1 MTTAGSARRK
11 KRADLAFAAT
21 CGAGLEQLVAGEILA
36 AGGKN
41 PVITPGAVAWEG
53 NLEAGYRLCLWSRF
67 ASRVLLQIDRFEAP
81 DQEALYQLASRIDW
95 DAHFTVRRTFA
106 VFSTLI
112 EAPIGHS
119 KFAAL
124 RVKDAIADQFRARA
138 GRRPSVD
145 TEAPDIRI
153 NLHMHGNL
161 ATLALDLSGE
171 SLHRRG
177 YRLSGVEAPLKETL
191 AAAIVQLAGFSRD
204 FPADGVLLDPMC
216 GSGTL
221 LIEAAL
227 IFGNSAPGLQRK
239 SFGFLAWNRHD
250 ERLWE
255 KLVAEALT
263 REEEALGKAWPRFIG
278 YDADPRA
285 VGAARENIR
294 AAGLKDRIQIGQ
306 HQLAALGRPAETGML
321 LVNPPYGERLADA
334 ENIKYLYRCLARKI
348 RQELAGWQ
356 IGFFASNP
364 DLAGSMGINWSD
376 TYRLYNGPIKCK
388 LHCGVAEQKEQPP
401 RTLPEL
407 KAPIPDSR
415 EGLDFANRLHRNC
428 AVLFPW
434 AAREGIS
441 CFRLYDADLP
451 DFNLTVDLYEG
462 LALVREYAAAPKVD
476 ETKAAHRFELAVQA
490 VREVLQLPRS
500 ALFLDRR
507 RHRDNKQGK
516 GPAPRVRLLE
526 VTEGE
531 CRFLVNLPGDPS
543 TGLDLA
549 QRSIRQAIGSLAQGR
564 TFLNLFGG
572 TGTATV
578 HALNGNVHT
587 STLVDP
593 AATALLRARANFAL
607 NGFGGPQNA
616 TVEADC
622 LQWLAKSRSRY
633 SLILVNPPGPVR
645 EKNNRC
651 SYDPQADHARLLRLA
666 MQRLARQGQLLFL
679 ATSRKFSLDQS
690 LAREFIIREITAQMV
705 AEDFR
710 QGRRPLRCWE
720 LRHQQEPNGGQ
731 EAP

>member
-11 KRADLAFAAT
+11 KRADLAFVAT
-21 CGAGLEQLVAGEILA
+21 CGAGLEQLVAAEILE

-41 PVITPGAVAWEG
+41 PVITPGAVSWEG
-53 NLEAGYRLCLWSRF
+53 NLETGYRLCLWSRF
-67 ASRVLLQIDRFEAP
+67 ASRVLLQIGQFEAP
-81 DQEALYQLASRIDW
+81 DQEALYQLASKIDW
-95 DAHFTVRRTFA
+95 DDHFTPRQTFA

-124 RVKDAIADQFRARA
+124 RVKDAIADLFRART

-145 TEAPDIRI
+145 TETPDIRI
-153 NLHMHGNL
+153 NLHMHGTL

-177 YRLSGVEAPLKETL
+177 YRLSSVEAPLKETL
-191 AAAIVQLAGFSRD
+191 AAAIVQLAGFSRE
-204 FPADGVLLDPMC
+204 FPADGVVLDPMC

-227 IFGNSAPGLQRK
+227 LFGDSAPGLQRK
-239 SFGFLAWNRHD
+239 AFGFLAWNRHD

-263 REEEALGKAWPRFIG
+263 REENALAKAWPRFIG

-285 VGAARENIR
+285 VGAARENVR
-294 AAGLKDRIQIGQ
+294 AAGLTDRIQISQ
-306 HQLAALGRPAETGML
+306 HQLAALDRPAENGML
-321 LVNPPYGERLADA
+321 LVNPPYGERLADT
-334 ENIKYLYRCLARKI
+334 ENIKYLYRCLGRKI
-348 RQELAGWQ
+348 GQELAGWQ

-364 DLAGSMGINWSD
+364 DLAGSLNITWSD

-388 LHCGVAEQKEQPP
+388 LHRGVAQQKEQAP
-401 RTLPEL
+401 RPLPAL
-407 KAPIPDSR
+407 QAPKPDER
-415 EGLDFANRLHRNC
+415 EGLDFANRLHKNC
-428 AVLFPW
+428 AALFPW

-451 DFNLTVDLYEG
+451 DFNLTVDLYDS
-462 LALVREYAAAPKVD
+462 LVLVREYAATAKVD
-476 ETKAAHRFELAVQA
+476 ELKAQHRFNLAVQA

-500 ALFLDRR
+500 ALYLNRR
-507 RHRDNKQGK
+507 MPRDSKRDK
-516 GPAPRVRLLE
+516 GPAPKVRLLE
-526 VTEGE
+526 VMEGG
-531 CRFLVNLPGDPS
+531 CRFLINLPGDPG

-549 QRSIRQAIGSLAQGR
+549 QRSIRQAIGALAQGR

-578 HALNGNVHT
+578 HALTGSVHT

-593 AATALLRARANFAL
+593 SAAALQRARANFAL
-607 NGFGGPQNA
+607 NGFGGPQHA

-622 LQWLAKSRSRY
+622 PQWLEKSRMRF
-633 SLILVNPPGPVR
+633 SLILVNPPSTVQDR
-645 EKNNRC
+645 KNKFAF
-651 SYDPQADHARLLRLA
+651 DPQADHARLLRLA

-679 ATSRKFSLDQS
+679 ATSRKFSLDPS
-690 LAREFIIREITAQMV
+690 LAQEFIIREITAQVV

-720 LRHQQEPNGGQ
+720 LRHPQEQSSEP
-731 EAP
+731 ASP

>member
-11 KRADLAFAAT
+11 KRADLAFVAT
-21 CGAGLEQLVAGEILA
+21 CGAGLEELVAGEILA
-36 AGGKN
+36 TGGKN
-41 PVITPGAVAWEG
+41 PVLTPGAVAWEG

-67 ASRVLLQIDRFEAP
+67 ASRVLLQIGQFEAP

-95 DAHFTVRRTFA
+95 DAHFTARKTFA
-106 VFSTLI
+106 VFSTLV

-221 LIEAAL
+221 LIEAAF
-227 IFGNSAPGLQRK
+227 IFGDSAPGLQRQ

-255 KLVAEALT
+255 KLVAEALA
-263 REEEALGKAWPRFIG
+263 REEEALAKAWPRFIG

-285 VGAARENIR
+285 VGAARENVR
-294 AAGLKDRIQIGQ
+294 AAGLKDRIQINQ
-306 HQLAALGRPAETGML
+306 HQLAALDRPAETGML

-348 RQELAGWQ
+348 GQELAGWQ

-364 DLAGSMGINWSD
+364 DLTGSMGISWSD

-388 LHCGVAEQKEQPP
+388 LHLGVAQQKEPAPQN
-401 RTLPEL
+401 LPEL
-407 KAPIPDSR
+407 QAPQSDRR
-415 EGLDFANRLHRNC
+415 EGMDFANRLYQNC
-428 AVLFPW
+428 AILFPW

-451 DFNLTVDLYEG
+451 GFNLTVDLYNG
-462 LALVREYAAAPKVD
+462 QALVREYGTVPKGD
-476 ETKAAHRFELAVQA
+476 ETKAEHCFDLAVQA

-500 ALFLDRR
+500 ALFLSRR
-507 RHRDNKQGK
+507 RFRDNRPGK
-516 GPAPRVRLLE
+516 GPAPKVRLLE
-526 VTEGE
+526 VMEGD
-531 CRFLVNLPGDPS
+531 CRFLVSLPGDPS

-549 QRSIRQAIGSLAQGR
+549 QRSVRQAIGSLAQGR

-578 HALNGNVHT
+578 HALTGNVHT
-587 STLVDP
+587 SALVDP
-593 AATALLRARANFAL
+593 SATALQRARANFAL
-607 NGFGGPQNA
+607 NGFGGPQHA
-616 TVEADC
+616 TVEDDC
-622 LQWLAKSRSRY
+622 LQWLAKCRSRY
-633 SLILVNPPGPVR
+633 SLILVNPPDTAR
-645 EKNNRC
+645 ERNSRG

-679 ATSRKFSLDQS
+679 ATSRKFSMDQA
-690 LAREFIIREITAQMV
+690 LAREFSIREITAQVV

-720 LRHQQEPNGGQ
+720 LRHQPEPDSEQ
-731 EAP
+731 VSP